1 VICIPNSEKRA
12 DLKKG
17 YIIIFILGI
26 ISLLTGFVLASVAGF
41 IPSVSW
47 GDPGYEEYIDL
58 ITNLV
63 TLSTLFLNLGLGL
76 FLTST
81 FVGAMTDKRFSIEV
95 KRGMLIASVLGI
107 IALVIASGIGIVSL
121 VLFNRLIFY
130 FF

>member
-1 VICIPNSEKRA
+1 MIYIPNSEKRA
-12 DLKKG
+12 VFKKG
-17 YIIIFILGI
+17 YVIIFILGI
-26 ISLLTGFVLASVAGF
+26 ISLLTGFVLASVVGF

-58 ITNLV
+58 ITNLG

-76 FLTST
+76 FLIST

-107 IALVIASGIGIVSL
+107 IALLISNY
-121 VLFNRLIFY
+121 LFMYILIY
-130 FF
+130 